1 MDYKKV
7 GVVGARGWV
16 GRSMMQ
22 LFPHAKGYD
31 SGIGQGH
38 IAGEFVKSIE
48 ELGDCNFV
56 FICVPTPQKE
66 NGQCDTSIV
75 DDIAHKL
82 HRVNQDSILIIRSTV
97 EIGTTERLTKELSH
111 KIVFQPEYLG
121 ETQQHPFLDPRTR
134 PFVILGGERKAVQE
148 VANLYKTVYNSD
160 VCYYFSNAKTAE
172 LCKYMENS
180 FLATKVIFCNEFA
193 DIAAAFGVD
202 YNELR
207 ELWLA
212 DYRIGRSHTDV
223 YPNKRGFSGK
233 CLPKD
238 TSALVHSS
246 EKAGF
251 IPELLKEVRRINQ
264 ERYRNP

>member
-16 GRSMMQ
+16 GRSMMG
-22 LFPHAKGYD
+22 LFPHAVGYD
-31 SGIGQGH
+31 VGQGQGPV
-38 IAGEFVKSIE
+38 AGKFVDMME
-48 ELGDCNFV
+48 GLTDRDFV

-75 DDIAHKL
+75 ENAIRQL
-82 HRVNQDSILIIRSTV
+82 HELNGNSILVIRSTV
-97 EIGTTERLTKELSH
+97 EIGTTDRLAKELGH

-134 PFVILGGERKAVQE
+134 PFVILGGEREAIRE
-148 VANLYKTVYNSD
+148 TANLYKTAYNAEVS
-160 VCYYFSNAKTAE
+160 YYFSDAKTAE

-180 FLATKVIFCNEFA
+180 FLATKVIFCNEFL
-193 DIAAAFGVD
+193 DIAEAMGID

-212 DYRIGRSHTDV
+212 DFRIGRSHSDV
-223 YPNKRGFSGK
+223 YPKKRGFSGK

-238 TSALVHSS
+238 TAALVHSA
-246 EKAGF
+246 EKAG
-251 IPELLKEVRRINQ
+251 IEPKLMKTVREINQ
-264 ERYRNP
+264 RKYQNP

>member
-1 MDYKKV
+1 
-7 GVVGARGWV
+7 
-16 GRSMMQ
+16 
-22 LFPHAKGYD
+22 
-31 SGIGQGH
+31 
-38 IAGEFVKSIE
+38 
-48 ELGDCNFV
+48 
-56 FICVPTPQKE
+56 
-66 NGQCDTSIV
+66 
-75 DDIAHKL
+75 
-82 HRVNQDSILIIRSTV
+82 
-97 EIGTTERLTKELSH
+97 
-111 KIVFQPEYLG
+111 
-121 ETQQHPFLDPRTR
+121 
-134 PFVILGGERKAVQE
+134 
-148 VANLYKTVYNSD
+148 
-160 VCYYFSNAKTAE
+160 
-172 LCKYMENS
+172 MENS